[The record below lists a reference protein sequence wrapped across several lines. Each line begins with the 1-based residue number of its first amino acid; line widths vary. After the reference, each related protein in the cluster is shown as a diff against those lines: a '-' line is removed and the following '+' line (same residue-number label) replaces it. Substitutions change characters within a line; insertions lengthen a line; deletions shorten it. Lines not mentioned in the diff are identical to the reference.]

1 MPEGEIKLRPEIETL
16 SQKLETD
23 PKSKVFAQL
32 ADAYRKSNMIDEA
45 IEIAKKGLE
54 IHPNYGAAHLV
65 LGRCYLEKRIY
76 SLAREEF
83 ERVAS
88 LDPHNF
94 AALKLLADVHFS
106 QGAKEEAIRR
116 YRQVLDID
124 PLNAEVAER
133 LAQLLPPP
141 EAQESS
147 PRAPELP
154 VVAAPLEP
162 APEISVPE
170 PAISPEP
177 EPLILQPV
185 TPEAFA
191 IPSSPIQEPSS
202 AKVEGPI
209 IPSEPARGVPPP
221 SAAIEPKPTFEVV
234 GGRIERKGPLSGEEV
249 ANIVDQMFVE
259 HRVEP
264 KTPSAVLEAPAPPS
278 ETEAPALAPG
288 EAEAISV
295 IPPSEPALQPEAEA
309 LSIPADELPSA
320 APLKGEEVADIV
332 QSLLEDKNLAAP
344 AISPP
349 EAPPMIE
356 QRPAEIHP
364 VMEVKE
370 TPVPAK
376 AKGMGATATLAELYE
391 QQGFYDKALELY
403 EQVLAESP
411 ENLALQAK
419 VRELRKRTYWEEAAE
434 PEAPPETVPAEAAK
448 PSWEASREESRKD
461 EPAIQL
467 AEAEEQKPEPK
478 AEEQATPPTP
488 TEKPGPVEAE
498 SAPQPGTPL
507 FHPEAGPKPEGPE
520 RKGEIKS
527 FQGWLDSLKKP
538 KPGI

>member
-1 MPEGEIKLRPEIETL
+1 
-16 SQKLETD
+16 
-23 PKSKVFAQL
+23 
-32 ADAYRKSNMIDEA
+32 
-45 IEIAKKGLE
+45 
-54 IHPNYGAAHLV
+54 
-65 LGRCYLEKRIY
+65 
-76 SLAREEF
+76 
-83 ERVAS
+83 VAS

-124 PLNAEVAER
+124 PLNSEVAER

-141 EAQESS
+141 VAQEPSL
-147 PRAPELP
+147 RAPEPP
-154 VVAAPLEP
+154 VVAAPPKP
-162 APEISVPE
+162 AVP
-170 PAISPEP
+170 PEP

-191 IPSSPIQEPSS
+191 IPAVPIQEPSA

-209 IPSEPARGVPPP
+209 IPSEPAREVPPP
-221 SAAIEPKPTFEVV
+221 KAAIGPKPTFEVV

-259 HRVEP
+259 HGVEP
-264 KTPSAVLEAPAPPS
+264 KKPSAVLEAPAPPS
-278 ETEAPALAPG
+278 ETEAPA
-288 EAEAISV
+288 EVEAISG
-295 IPPSEPALQPEAEA
+295 IPPSEPALQPGAEA
-309 LSIPADELPSA
+309 VSIPADELPSA

-376 AKGMGATATLAELYE
+376 AKGTGATATLAELYE

-403 EQVLAESP
+403 EQVQAESP

-434 PEAPPETVPAEAAK
+434 PEAPAEAVPAEAAK
-448 PSWEASREESRKD
+448 PSWEAPREESRKE
-461 EPAIQL
+461 EPAIQP
-467 AEAEEQKPEPK
+467 AEAEEQRPEPK
-478 AEEQATPPTP
+478 VEEKATPPAP
-488 TEKPGPVEAE
+488 AEKPGPVEAE

-527 FQGWLDSLKKP
+527 FQEWLDSLKKP

>member
-124 PLNAEVAER
+124 PLNSEVAER

-141 EAQESS
+141 EAQEPS
-147 PRAPELP
+147 PRAPEPP
-154 VVAAPLEP
+154 VVAAP
-162 APEISVPE
+162 PE
-170 PAISPEP
+170 PAVSPEL
-177 EPLILQPV
+177 ESLILQPV

-191 IPSSPIQEPSS
+191 IPSAPIQEPSA

-209 IPSEPARGVPPP
+209 EPAKRVPPP

-259 HRVEP
+259 HMIEP

-278 ETEAPALAPG
+278 ETEAPAPAPA
-288 EAEAISV
+288 EAEAISGS
-295 IPPSEPALQPEAEA
+295 PPPEPALQPEAEA
-309 LSIPADELPSA
+309 LSIPAEEVPSA

-332 QSLLEDKNLAAP
+332 QSLLEDKSLAAP

-364 VMEVKE
+364 VVEVKE

-376 AKGMGATATLAELYE
+376 AKGTGATATLAELYE

-411 ENLALQAK
+411 ENLGLQAK

-434 PEAPPETVPAEAAK
+434 PEAPAEAAPAEAAK
-448 PSWEASREESRKD
+448 PSWEASREESRKE
-461 EPAIQL
+461 EPAVQP
-467 AEAEEQKPEPK
+467 AEAEEQRPEPK
-478 AEEQATPPTP
+478 AEEKATPPTP
-488 TEKPGPVEAE
+488 VEKPGPVEAE
-498 SAPQPGTPL
+498 GAPQPGTPL
-507 FHPEAGPKPEGPE
+507 FHPEAGPKPEEPE

-527 FQGWLDSLKKP
+527 FQEWLDSLKKP